1 MYIINYRL
9 NGTPELDS
17 VQTDDIDLIDLIDLN
32 DLEED

>member
-1 MYIINYRL
+1 L

-17 VQTDDIDLIDLIDLN
+17 VQTDDIDLN

>member
-17 VQTDDIDLIDLIDLN
+17 VQTDDIDLN